1 MIVRTAVRE
10 LRAHPGRTAFAVAG
24 VAVASAMLLDM
35 LMLAGGLQSSFRG
48 LLSGA
53 GFELRVSPAGT
64 LPLDTD
70 ATLQDAVRLA
80 DSIRDEP
87 GVAAV
92 SPVLALNIRL
102 EQRSETAADSGGA
115 IVFALGVD
123 PDVQGLYRIAD
134 GRDLEAPSEVLVDAR
149 SPAGIG
155 DTLRLTGVRTFGSA
169 ASASA
174 ELIVVG
180 TAEFIY
186 SSASEVPV
194 ALDIGA
200 LRELASRP
208 AEASFFMLDAAPDT
222 DPDELAQRLGVAFP
236 SVEIVSI
243 REIVRRAEQ
252 RLSYFQQLA
261 FILGSVSLV
270 VTALLVGTIMAVS
283 INDRYGIIAALRAI
297 GVSRRSI
304 IVTLLVETFVL
315 VILAGSIGLALGSL
329 TARYLEGILSDFPGL
344 PAAIRFFVL
353 EPRQLWLAIAALTTV
368 GIAAALI
375 PAYRAST
382 LPIATTLHREEP

>member
-1 MIVRTAVRE
+1 MILRTAVRE

-92 SPVLALNIRL
+92 SPVLALNIRM
-102 EQRSETAADSGGA
+102 EQRSAAAPDSEGA

-134 GRDLEAPSEVLVDAR
+134 GRDLEAPSEILVDVR
-149 SPAGIG
+149 SPAGVG
-155 DTLRLTGVRTFGSA
+155 DTIRLWGVRSFGSA
-169 ASASA
+169 ASASS

-200 LRELASRP
+200 LRQLASRP
-208 AEASFFMLDAAPDT
+208 AEASFFMLDAAPEA

-243 REIVRRAEQ
+243 REIVRRAEE

>member
-1 MIVRTAVRE
+1 MILRTAVRE
-10 LRAHPGRTAFAVAG
+10 LRAHPGRTAFAIAG

-70 ATLQDAVRLA
+70 ATLLDAIALA
-80 DSIRDEP
+80 DDIRNEP

-92 SPVLALNIRL
+92 SPVLALNIRV
-102 EQRSETAADSGGA
+102 EGTSGTPTDAGDP

-123 PDVQGLYRIAD
+123 PDVQGLYRIVD
-134 GRDLEAPSEVLVDAR
+134 GRDLEAPSEILVDER
-149 SPAGIG
+149 SAAGVG

-169 ASASA
+169 AAASA

-186 SSASEVPV
+186 SSASDVPV
-194 ALDIGA
+194 ALDIEA

-208 AEASFFMLDAAPDT
+208 AEASFFMLDAEPGT
-222 DPDELAQRLGVAFP
+222 DPDDLAQRLRARIP
-236 SVEIVSI
+236 TVEIVSI

-304 IVTLLVETFVL
+304 IVTLLVETLAL
-315 VILAGSIGLALGSL
+315 VTVAGGIGLALGSV
-329 TARYLEGILSDFPGL
+329 TARYLERILSDFPGL

-353 EPRQLWLAIAALTTV
+353 EPRQLWLAIAALVAV
-368 GIAAALI
+368 GVAAALI

>member
-1 MIVRTAVRE
+1 MILRTAVRE

-35 LMLAGGLQSSFRG
+35 LMLAGGLQASFRG

-70 ATLQDAVRLA
+70 ATLQNAVVLA
-80 DSIRDEP
+80 DAIRAEP

-92 SPVLALNIRL
+92 SPVLALNIRM
-102 EQRSETAADSGGA
+102 EQPSAAAADSGDA

-123 PDVQGLYRIAD
+123 PAAQGLYRIAD
-134 GRDLEAPSEVLVDAR
+134 GRDLEAPSEILVDVR
-149 SPAGIG
+149 SPAGVG
-155 DTLRLTGVRTFGSA
+155 DTIRLSGVRSFGSA
-169 ASASA
+169 ASASS

-200 LRELASRP
+200 LRQLASRP
-208 AEASFFMLDAAPDT
+208 AEASFFMLDAAPEA

-243 REIVRRAEQ
+243 REIVRRAEE

-353 EPRQLWLAIAALTTV
+353 EPRQLWLAISALATV

>member
-1 MIVRTAVRE
+1 
-10 LRAHPGRTAFAVAG
+10 
-24 VAVASAMLLDM
+24 MLLDM

-70 ATLQDAVRLA
+70 ATLLDAIA
-80 DSIRDEP
+80 IAEDIRSEP
-87 GVAAV
+87 GVEAV
-92 SPVLALNIRL
+92 SPVLALNIRV
-102 EQRSETAADSGGA
+102 QDTSTTTGGA
-115 IVFALGVD
+115 GDPIVFALGVD
-123 PDVQGLYRIAD
+123 PDVQGLYRIVD
-134 GRDLEAPSEVLVDAR
+134 GRDLEAPSEILVDER
-149 SPAGIG
+149 SAAGIG

-169 ASASA
+169 AAASA

-186 SSASEVPV
+186 SSASDVPV
-194 ALDIGA
+194 ALDIEA

-208 AEASFFMLDAAPDT
+208 AQASFFMLDAEPGT
-222 DPDELAQRLGVAFP
+222 DPDDLAQRLRARIP
-236 SVEIVSI
+236 TVEIVSI

-304 IVTLLVETFVL
+304 IVTLLVETLAL
-315 VILAGSIGLALGSL
+315 VTVAGGIGLALGSV
-329 TARYLEGILSDFPGL
+329 TARYLERILSDFPGL

-353 EPRQLWLAIAALTTV
+353 EPRQLWVAIAALAAV

>member
-1 MIVRTAVRE
+1 MILQTAVRE

-35 LMLAGGLQSSFRG
+35 LMLAGGLQSSFG
-48 LLSGA
+48 SLLSGA
-53 GFELRVSPAGT
+53 GFELRVSPSGT

-70 ATLQDAVRLA
+70 ATLQDAVALA
-80 DSIRDEP
+80 QDIRSEP

-92 SPVLALNIRL
+92 GSVLALNVQV
-102 EQRSETAADSGGA
+102 EVASSAGADSVGSM
-115 IVFALGVD
+115 VFALGVE
-123 PDVQGLYRIAD
+123 PQVQGLYRIVD
-134 GRDLEAPSEVLVDAR
+134 GSDLKGAAEILVDVR
-149 SPAGIG
+149 SPARIG
-155 DTLRLTGVRTFGSA
+155 DTLRLSSVRTFGSA
-169 ASASA
+169 AAASA
-174 ELIVVG
+174 EFVVVG
-180 TAEFIY
+180 TAEFVY
-186 SSASEVPV
+186 ASASEVPV
-194 ALDIGA
+194 ALPIQA
-200 LRELASRP
+200 LRELSSRP
-208 AEASFFMLDAAPDT
+208 TEASFLMLSAEPDT
-222 DPDELAQRLGVAFP
+222 DPNALARRLQALIP

-243 REIVRRAEQ
+243 REIVRRAEM
-252 RLSYFQQLA
+252 RLSYFRQLA

-304 IVTLLVETFVL
+304 IVTLLVETLAL
-315 VILAGSIGLALGSL
+315 VTLAGAIGLVLGSV
-329 TARYLEGILSDFPGL
+329 TARYLESILSDFPGL

-353 EPRQLWLAIAALTTV
+353 EPRQLWLAIAALVTV
-368 GIAAALI
+368 GVAAALI

>member
-1 MIVRTAVRE
+1 
-10 LRAHPGRTAFAVAG
+10 
-24 VAVASAMLLDM
+24 VASAMLLDM

-80 DSIRDEP
+80 DSIRGEP

-92 SPVLALNIRL
+92 SPVLALNIRM

-208 AEASFFMLDAAPDT
+208 AEASFFMLDAAPET

-353 EPRQLWLAIAALTTV
+353 EPRQLWLAIAALTPRQLWLAIAALTTV

>member
-1 MIVRTAVRE
+1 MILRTAVRE
-10 LRAHPGRTAFAVAG
+10 LRAHPGRTAFAIAG

-70 ATLQDAVRLA
+70 ATLLDAIALA
-80 DSIRDEP
+80 DDIRNEP

-102 EQRSETAADSGGA
+102 EGTSTPTADAGDP

-123 PDVQGLYRIAD
+123 PDAQGLYRIVD
-134 GRDLEAPSEVLVDAR
+134 GRDLEAPSEVLVDER
-149 SPAGIG
+149 STSGVG
-155 DTLRLTGVRTFGSA
+155 DTLRLTSVRTFGSA
-169 ASASA
+169 AAASA

-180 TAEFIY
+180 TAEFLY
-186 SSASEVPV
+186 SSASDVPV
-194 ALDIGA
+194 ALDIEA

-208 AEASFFMLDAAPDT
+208 AEASFFMLDAEPGT
-222 DPDELAQRLGVAFP
+222 DPDDLAQRLRARIP
-236 SVEIVSI
+236 TVEIVSI

-304 IVTLLVETFVL
+304 VVTLLVETLAL
-315 VILAGSIGLALGSL
+315 VTVAGGIGLVLGSL
-329 TARYLEGILSDFPGL
+329 TARYLERILSDFPGL

-353 EPRQLWLAIAALTTV
+353 EPRQLWLAIAALVAV
-368 GIAAALI
+368 GVAAALI

>member
-1 MIVRTAVRE
+1 VILRTAVRE
-10 LRAHPGRTAFAVAG
+10 LRAHRGRTAFAVAG

-35 LMLAGGLQSSFRG
+35 LMLAGGLQASFRG

-70 ATLQDAVRLA
+70 ATLQNAVVLA
-80 DSIRDEP
+80 DAIRAEP

-92 SPVLALNIRL
+92 SPVLALNIRM
-102 EQRSETAADSGGA
+102 EQPSSTAADSGDA

-123 PDVQGLYRIAD
+123 PAAQGLYRIAD
-134 GRDLEAPSEVLVDAR
+134 GRDLEAPSEILVDVR
-149 SPAGIG
+149 SPAGVG
-155 DTLRLTGVRTFGSA
+155 DTIRLSGVRSFGSA
-169 ASASA
+169 ASASSQ
-174 ELIVVG
+174 LIVVG

-200 LRELASRP
+200 LRQLASRP
-208 AEASFFMLDAAPDT
+208 AEASFFMLDAAPEA

-243 REIVRRAEQ
+243 REIVRRAEE

-315 VILAGSIGLALGSL
+315 VILAGSIGLALGSV

>member
-1 MIVRTAVRE
+1 MILRTAVRE

-35 LMLAGGLQSSFRG
+35 LMLAGGLQASFRG

-70 ATLQDAVRLA
+70 ATLQNAVVLA
-80 DSIRDEP
+80 DAIRAEP

-92 SPVLALNIRL
+92 SPVLALNIRM
-102 EQRSETAADSGGA
+102 EQPSAAAADSGDA

-123 PDVQGLYRIAD
+123 PAAQGLYRIAD
-134 GRDLEAPSEVLVDAR
+134 GRDLEAPSEILVDVR
-149 SPAGIG
+149 SPAGVG
-155 DTLRLTGVRTFGSA
+155 DTIRLSGVRSFGSA
-169 ASASA
+169 ASASS

-200 LRELASRP
+200 LRQLASRP
-208 AEASFFMLDAAPDT
+208 AEASFFMLDAAPEV
-222 DPDELAQRLGVAFP
+222 DPDELAQRLGAAFP

-243 REIVRRAEQ
+243 REIVRRAEE

-315 VILAGSIGLALGSL
+315 VLLAGSIGLVLGSV

>member
-1 MIVRTAVRE
+1 
-10 LRAHPGRTAFAVAG
+10 VAG

-70 ATLQDAVRLA
+70 ATLKDAVALA
-80 DSIRDEP
+80 DSLRTEP

-92 SPVLALNIRL
+92 SPVLALNIRV
-102 EQRSETAADSGGA
+102 ADASSTNA
-115 IVFALGVD
+115 DTLDSIVFALGVD
-123 PDVQGLYRIAD
+123 PDAQGLYRIAD
-134 GRDLEAPSEVLVDAR
+134 GRDLEAPSEILVDAR
-149 SPAGIG
+149 SEAAIG

-169 ASASA
+169 AAASA
-174 ELIVVG
+174 DLIVVG
-180 TAEFIY
+180 TAEFLY
-186 SSASEVPV
+186 ASASDVPV
-194 ALDIGA
+194 ALDIEA

-208 AEASFFMLDAAPDT
+208 AEASFFMLDASPDA
-222 DPDELAQRLGVAFP
+222 DPDELSERLRADFP

-243 REIVRRAEQ
+243 QEIVRRAEE

-315 VILAGSIGLALGSL
+315 VILAGSIGLVLGSV
-329 TARYLEGILSDFPGL
+329 TARYLEAILSDFPGL

-353 EPRQLWLAIAALTTV
+353 EPRQLWLSITALATV
-368 GIAAALI
+368 GVAAALI

>member
-1 MIVRTAVRE
+1 VIVRTAVRE

>member
-1 MIVRTAVRE
+1 VERE
-10 LRAHPGRTAFAVAG
+10 SEAAA
-24 VAVASAMLLDM
+24 
-35 LMLAGGLQSSFRG
+35 
-48 LLSGA
+48 
-53 GFELRVSPAGT
+53 
-64 LPLDTD
+64 DTV
-70 ATLQDAVRLA
+70 DAV
-80 DSIRDEP
+80 
-87 GVAAV
+87 
-92 SPVLALNIRL
+92 
-102 EQRSETAADSGGA
+102 
-115 IVFALGVD
+115 VFALGVD
-123 PDVQGLYRIAD
+123 PDVQGLYRIAA
-134 GRDLEAPSEVLVDAR
+134 GRDLEAPSEILVDVR
-149 SPAGIG
+149 SEAAIG
-155 DTLRLTGVRTFGSA
+155 DTLRLSGVRSFGSA
-169 ASASA
+169 ASASS

-194 ALDIGA
+194 ALDIEA
-200 LRELASRP
+200 LRQLASRP
-208 AEASFFMLDAAPDT
+208 AEASFFMLDAAPEA

-243 REIVRRAEQ
+243 REIVRRAEE

-261 FILGSVSLV
+261 FILGSVSLI

-315 VILAGSIGLALGSL
+315 VILAGSIGLALGSV

>member
-1 MIVRTAVRE
+1 MILRTAVRE

-80 DSIRDEP
+80 DSIRGEP

-92 SPVLALNIRL
+92 SPVLALNIRM
-102 EQRSETAADSGGA
+102 EQPSSTAADSGDA

-123 PDVQGLYRIAD
+123 PAAQGLYRIAD
-134 GRDLEAPSEVLVDAR
+134 GRDLEAPSEILVDVR
-149 SPAGIG
+149 SPAGVG
-155 DTLRLTGVRTFGSA
+155 DTIRLSGVRSFGSA
-169 ASASA
+169 ASASS

-208 AEASFFMLDAAPDT
+208 AEASFFMLDAAPEA

-315 VILAGSIGLALGSL
+315 VMLAGSIGLALGSL